1 MKKSKSNT
9 LYLYFAKKKKHTK
22 NNKEKS
28 FYKDNR
34 FKTKK
39 RSRYKKPRKIKIISK
54 QDEIKFILKF
64 LIVLI
69 FSIIYFY
76 FAKINIEKDYG
87 LSLEQKMND
96 YATKKFALLQ
106 RHDCK

>member
-9 LYLYFAKKKKHTK
+9 LYSYFPKKKKHTK
-22 NNKEKS
+22 NIKEKS

-39 RSRYKKPRKIKIISK
+39 RSGFKKHRKIIIIYK
-54 QDEIKFILKF
+54 PDEIKFFLKF
-64 LIVLI
+64 LIAFI

-87 LSLEQKMND
+87 LSLE
-96 YATKKFALLQ
+96 
-106 RHDCK
+106 

>member
-9 LYLYFAKKKKHTK
+9 LYLYFANKKKHIK
-22 NNKEKS
+22 NIKEKS
-28 FYKDNR
+28 SHKDNR

-39 RSRYKKPRKIKIISK
+39 RSVFKKHRKIIIIYEP
-54 QDEIKFILKF
+54 DEIKFFLKF
-64 LIVLI
+64 LIAFI

-96 YATKKFALLQ
+96 YATK
-106 RHDCK
+106 